1 MLPSLFWVFSV
12 PEDSTSSFLVALCLE
27 CSRPEDS
34 ASRFV
39 VLTNHP
45 RHAALS
51 VLGVLGPGGL
61 HKQHAAV
68 LCLECSR
75 PEDSASRFV
84 VLTNHPRHAALS
96 VLSVLGPRGLHKS
109 LSGCSLS

>member
-1 MLPSLFWVFSV
+1 MVLTNHPRHAALSVWVFSV

-61 HKQHAAV
+61 HKQ
-68 LCLECSR
+68 
-75 PEDSASRFV
+75 
-84 VLTNHPRHAALS
+84 
-96 VLSVLGPRGLHKS
+96 